1 MLNKHKKLPILFA
14 LILLASL
21 ILAPVCVNAAKS
33 SAQIELCRRV
43 YTLQSDGGISVA
55 QSLTFAFPE
64 KTDNVSFFVRGM
76 TSQAD
81 DLALSIDGQPL
92 VSRNAQGYDRKSD
105 VYNYKTSVASDGVNL
120 SCYYPN
126 AKKSVTIELSYT
138 IANALTIYSDAA
150 ILKAGLVDDAAYA
163 VTRTETTVVLP
174 ARANAEQI
182 DVFWDDY
189 HLSPE
194 SKTDGKSVTVT
205 LEDIPEKK
213 QVQALVAMPVSL
225 FADAPNSIRL
235 QSDMLEEL
243 SETRD
248 RQLTYLNYQSW
259 FTQRQG
265 RVVVVALAA
274 AVLLGCVT
282 RIRRRRHR
290 PVSAAPGKNVLPDM
304 LSPMQFALLMGF
316 YRRGGKKRR
325 ARNALY
331 GTLIS
336 LIDRGLLS
344 VYPVEGNANDAM
356 FVYTPW
362 EGCETSGDENILL
375 LLLFE
380 DIAAGQSSVTLS
392 QIKRYTRLLP
402 GVVSSAL
409 RHMDDY
415 SISEMAQAHDIEFFR
430 FVKLPLDF
438 IFQMAFL
445 AGSVCMA
452 ILQCWSAATAM
463 FCGVFIIS
471 LFGRDRLH
479 RLSRSGE
486 DLYARG
492 RAFRHYI
499 LLCTTTKQDEKP
511 ELSWWSSVLGY
522 AAAIGLAPYL
532 SRTLPTLYPE
542 LNDADFAQER
552 EGTAPLW
559 GMCAPSQG
567 AMATCLWRLSCMLV
581 STQRV
586 IERSDTEK

>member
-1 MLNKHKKLPILFA
+1 
-14 LILLASL
+14 
-21 ILAPVCVNAAKS
+21 
-33 SAQIELCRRV
+33 
-43 YTLQSDGGISVA
+43 
-55 QSLTFAFPE
+55 
-64 KTDNVSFFVRGM
+64 
-76 TSQAD
+76 
-81 DLALSIDGQPL
+81 
-92 VSRNAQGYDRKSD
+92 
-105 VYNYKTSVASDGVNL
+105 
-120 SCYYPN
+120 
-126 AKKSVTIELSYT
+126 
-138 IANALTIYSDAA
+138 
-150 ILKAGLVDDAAYA
+150 
-163 VTRTETTVVLP
+163 
-174 ARANAEQI
+174 
-182 DVFWDDY
+182 
-189 HLSPE
+189 
-194 SKTDGKSVTVT
+194 
-205 LEDIPEKK
+205 
-213 QVQALVAMPVSL
+213 
-225 FADAPNSIRL
+225 
-235 QSDMLEEL
+235 
-243 SETRD
+243 
-248 RQLTYLNYQSW
+248 
-259 FTQRQG
+259 
-265 RVVVVALAA
+265 
-274 AVLLGCVT
+274 
-282 RIRRRRHR
+282 
-290 PVSAAPGKNVLPDM
+290 M